1 MVKISFVLNT
11 MMRNGAV
18 LHLSLAKKPTWEL
31 NDSTTAI
38 RVSARTA
45 RAALKR
51 GAIVGNGDT
60 LFADT
65 LSQTWRYIEP
75 KQRWPE

>member
-1 MVKISFVLNT
+1 MAKLSYVLNT

-18 LHLSLAKKPTWEL
+18 LHLSLAKSPTWEL
-31 NDSTTAI
+31 HDGTTVI
-38 RVSARTA
+38 RVSTRTA
-45 RAALKR
+45 QAALKR
-51 GAIVGNGDT
+51 KAIVGVGDS

-75 KQRWPE
+75 PERW